1 MAEPRPDVGA
11 TSLTLLD
18 RARANEADAWARLV
32 TLYAPLVRHWCL
44 AGGLQPND
52 VNDVVQEVC
61 RVAFSGLVGF
71 RRDRPG
77 DTFRGWLRTITRTA
91 LALHFRKLARVPVA
105 GGGSAAFVRLQEV
118 ADPCPTC
125 WMKIPPT
132 RSGGCIAAPWS
143 WSAASS
149 RIVPGRCSGSRPSKT
164 ASRPTSPPGSE
175 SPPWPSARP
184 SRASF
189 AAPRRGRR
197 PARLRR
203 GTDQSYSPIIQENS
217 QATFCGIF
225 IVVPLE

>member
-44 AGGLQPND
+44 AGELQPND
-52 VNDVVQEVC
+52 VDDVVQEVC
-61 RVAFSGLVGF
+61 RGPS
-71 RRDRPG
+71 
-77 DTFRGWLRTITRTA
+77 RGWSA
-91 LALHFRKLARVPVA
+91 SVA
-105 GGGSAAFVRLQEV
+105 IAPATPSAAGSAPSPGPPWPSTSASWPGSLWPAAAARRSSGSRRSPTL
-118 ADPCPTC
+118 CPTR
-125 WMKIPPT
+125 WIKTPPT

-164 ASRPTSPPGSE
+164 ASRPRSPPGSE

-184 SRASF
+184 SRASS
-189 AAPRRGRR
+189 AGSAKRS
-197 PARLRR
+197 ATCSTDRL
-203 GTDQSYSPIIQENS
+203 
-217 QATFCGIF
+217 
-225 IVVPLE
+225 